1 MEENS
6 LYSSRGKGVEH
17 DFEVT
22 LRATESS
29 ERCRLR
35 GRFVLRAGEEAL
47 ELRDVQSGDVLYSWP
62 YRFLRR
68 FGRDKVRGCSKRGGD
83 GGGDSPGDRRTEVGK
98 DLQHHRVQLSTRPH
112 RAHRLVEVGKDH

>member
-1 MEENS
+1 M
-6 LYSSRGKGVEH
+6 EH

-47 ELRDVQSGDVLYSWP
+47 ELRDVQSRDVLYSWP

-68 FGRDKVRGCSKRGGD
+68 FGRDKVWGCSKGGIVGE
-83 GGGDSPGDRRTEVGK
+83 GGGTGN
-98 DLQHHRVQLSTRPH
+98 H
-112 RAHRLVEVGKDH
+112 